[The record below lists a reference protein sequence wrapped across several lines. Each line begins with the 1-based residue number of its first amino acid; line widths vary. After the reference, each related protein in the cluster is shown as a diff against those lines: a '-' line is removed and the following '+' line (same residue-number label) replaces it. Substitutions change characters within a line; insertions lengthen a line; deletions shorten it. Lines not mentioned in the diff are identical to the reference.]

1 MSSPPPPPPDYPVL
15 LNNLLQGHRTG
26 NLTAHFQY
34 VMTREGPDDNVT
46 HIATA
51 KFRGEAYAVGRG
63 KSKGAAKAAVAQ
75 LVYEDFS
82 ENGVPGT

>member
-1 MSSPPPPPPDYPVL
+1 MSSPPPPPGEFTCTASENFDCDLRMRTDYPVL

-26 NLTAHFQY
+26 NLTSHFQY

-51 KFRGEAYAVGRG
+51 KCEYSAIERNV
-63 KSKGAAKAAVAQ
+63 
-75 LVYEDFS
+75 
-82 ENGVPGT
+82 